1 MAKTYQ
7 DKLWEQITD
16 KTDRDMGEL
25 IGILKNQGMLILDI
39 QTYIK
44 QALETDTL
52 ENILAAH
59 INI

>member
-1 MAKTYQ
+1 
-7 DKLWEQITD
+7 
-16 KTDRDMGEL
+16 MGEL